1 MARGGVYR
9 RPKASDP
16 FRFLSLVLLP
26 LLLSALLRYACC
38 HVLGFHEAG
47 EYSAVEGFSS
57 PVVSQLSLGL
67 WRGGRERRR
76 SAVSNLDLRR
86 FAASVS
92 GRHSAWEDVSRRF
105 IEPGFLLLS
114 AVGAGLVSGLKS
126 GCLFR
131 LNGLLLGSPSSVLFF
146 VVPTM
151 ISMPLVVFPSLLRQ
165 VTALA
170 APVSASW
177 ARGREYGEFHS
188 FYSFRHR
195 VQAGAMKPRR
205 AVLGWVII
213 FKSGSPRRLK
223 LPGSDSWLNLA
234 HSFASSCCCGLGRA
248 SGKRFWLLCMPCPN

>member
-26 LLLSALLRYACC
+26 LLLSALFRYACC
-38 HVLGFHEAG
+38 HVLGFHDAG

-67 WRGGRERRR
+67 WRGGREEEERCVKSGS
-76 SAVSNLDLRR
+76 SAVCCFGFRAPFGLGGCVS
-86 FAASVS
+86 SVH
-92 GRHSAWEDVSRRF
+92 RAWVLFSLAQWVLWPAR
-105 IEPGFLLLS
+105 I
-114 AVGAGLVSGLKS
+114 GLVSGLKS

-151 ISMPLVVFPSLLRQ
+151 IS
-165 VTALA
+165 
-170 APVSASW
+170 W
-177 ARGREYGEFHS
+177 ARGREYGEFHP
-188 FYSFRHR
+188 FYSFRHH